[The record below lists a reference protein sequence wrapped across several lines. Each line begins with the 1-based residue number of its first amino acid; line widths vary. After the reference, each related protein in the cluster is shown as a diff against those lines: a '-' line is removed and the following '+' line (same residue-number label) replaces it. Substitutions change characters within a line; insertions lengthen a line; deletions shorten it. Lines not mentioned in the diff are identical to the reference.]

1 MVRVTL
7 ADGHSHRAASA
18 STPQHRQVKIAE
30 LQGNV
35 EKVQDKD
42 GFLQLRFG
50 REPGDYIIFHVPATC
65 RIHRDG
71 ETLPLK
77 DVQFCDSAIVRYH
90 RHPRFDLQLAQEIEL
105 N

>member
-1 MVRVTL
+1 MVRGSLTG
-7 ADGHSHRAASA
+7 GHSQRATSA
-18 STPQHRQVKIAE
+18 STPEVRQVKTSQ

-35 EKVQDKD
+35 EKVQDRD

-50 REPGDYIIFHVPATC
+50 REPGDDIIFHVPATL

-90 RHPRFDLQLAQEIEL
+90 RHTRFDLQLAQEIEL

>member
-1 MVRVTL
+1 MVRATL
-7 ADGHSHRAASA
+7 TGGHSQRATSA
-18 STPQHRQVKIAE
+18 STPEVRQVKTSQ

-35 EKVQDKD
+35 EKVQDRD

>member
-1 MVRVTL
+1 MVRATL
-7 ADGHSHRAASA
+7 TGGHSQRATSA
-18 STPQHRQVKIAE
+18 STPEVRQVKTSQ

-71 ETLPLK
+71 VTLPLK